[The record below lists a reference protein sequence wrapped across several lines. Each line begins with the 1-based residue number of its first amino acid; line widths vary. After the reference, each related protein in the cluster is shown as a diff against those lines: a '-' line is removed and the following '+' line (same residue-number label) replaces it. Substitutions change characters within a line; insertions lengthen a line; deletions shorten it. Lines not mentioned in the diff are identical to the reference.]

1 MKKPES
7 FAGWLY
13 WIVAGIGLVDSL
25 YLIWIKIADS
35 PAYCLQGVGD
45 CFTVNTSK
53 YSMIFGIPVAVFG
66 VIGYLLILLTLY
78 FEQRNPFIQSNADF
92 ILFGLT
98 LVGILYSAYLTYLE
112 LFVILA
118 ICPFCVLSALSMTT
132 LFILT
137 IIRLVKSQTATQP
150 EAGGEH
156 A

>member
-1 MKKPES
+1 M
-7 FAGWLY
+7 FA
-13 WIVAGIGLVDSL
+13 AIGLIDSL
-25 YLIWIKIADS
+25 YLIWIKIANS

-53 YSMIFGIPVAVFG
+53 YSQIFGIPIAVFG
-66 VIGYLLILLTLY
+66 VLGYLLILLILY
-78 FEQRNPFIQSNADF
+78 FENRNNFLQENSDY

-118 ICPFCVLSALSMTT
+118 ICPFCVLSAIAMTT

-137 IIRLVKSQTATQP
+137 IFRLVKSQAAT
-150 EAGGEH
+150 
-156 A
+156 